1 MSTMFSTS
9 ATARNRARAQESGLI
24 ATVTTWW
31 MGYLS
36 WRTQRA
42 AIIQLHAMSDRELHD
57 IGLTRSGIERAV
69 KGELDPFTRRY

>member
-9 ATARNRARAQESGLI
+9 ATVRNRTRARESGLI

-31 MGYLS
+31 VAYLS